1 MQPYHFVILFCSKH
15 EKVNGPECLA
25 HILKLKPVKQRE
37 PLKKKPKGTTENS
50 FKMMKHVSMD
60 VLYFSAY
67 GDFFLHV
74 NTAHTVEQPCVD
86 VAD

>member
-1 MQPYHFVILFCSKH
+1 MERICNPTICDIILFQTR
-15 EKVNGPECLA
+15 EVNGLECLA
-25 HILKLKPVKQRE
+25 HILKLNQRNRE
-37 PLKKKPKGTTENS
+37 RAKGTTENS

-67 GDFFLHV
+67 SDFSLHIG
-74 NTAHTVEQPCVD
+74 HTVEQPCVD